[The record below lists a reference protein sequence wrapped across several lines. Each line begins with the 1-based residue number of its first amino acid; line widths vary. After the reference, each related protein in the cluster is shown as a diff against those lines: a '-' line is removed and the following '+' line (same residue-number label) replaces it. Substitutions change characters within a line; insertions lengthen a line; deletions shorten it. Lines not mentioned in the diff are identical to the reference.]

1 MNVLILGQGGR
12 EHALAYIISKSKLV
26 NKLFVAKGNAGIKQ
40 YATIVD
46 VNPLD
51 NEAIMKFSL
60 LYEIDLII
68 PGSELYLQNGIE
80 IILSPALANLPKEL
94 QDEIAGGL
102 KKTEEDILEEV
113 NKQVVEYKK
122 SIEKEM
128 INVEEKKKQIR
139 EDNKEI
145 MKKYDIPTAEYQIF
159 DNYNEAIKYLDTKEI
174 PIVIKY
180 DGLAAGKGVVVATT
194 KDEAVIAL
202 KMMLEDKK
210 YGDGSVIIEE
220 FLEGEEFSLM
230 AFVHDEIVIPM
241 PIAQDH
247 KRLLNNDLGPN
258 TGGMGVYCPVPIISQ
273 ESVDYAV
280 ENVMKKVAKGLVK
293 ENCNFTG
300 FLYGGLI
307 QTVDG
312 PKVIEFNARFG
323 DPEAEVILPK
333 LKTDFLE
340 IINNL
345 LHSCV
350 KKIEWDNDYYLGVVL
365 ASKGYPNKYIIN
377 HKILGINK
385 TDSPVFHMGTKIDKN
400 ELLSSGGRVLLVTGK
415 GKTIEEAKE
424 NAYINVSNIECDNL
438 IYRTDIGAKS
448 IKK

>member
-1 MNVLILGQGGR
+1 MNILILGQGGR
-12 EHALAYIISKSKLV
+12 EHALAYVISKSKLV

-46 VNPLD
+46 LNPFD
-51 NEAIMKFSL
+51 NKAIMKFSIV
-60 LYEIDLII
+60 YEIDLII
-68 PGSELYLQNGIE
+68 PGSELYLANGIADYFQGSN
-80 IILSPALANLPKEL
+80 ISVFGPT
-94 QDEIAGGL
+94 
-102 KKTEEDILEEV
+102 KKAA
-113 NKQVVEYKK
+113 Q
-122 SIEKEM
+122 IETSKAFA
-128 INVEEKKKQIR
+128 
-139 EDNKEI
+139 KEI

-159 DNYNEAIKYLDTKEI
+159 DNYNDALNYLDANKI

-247 KRLLNNDLGPN
+247 KRLLDNDLGPN
-258 TGGMGVYCPVPIISQ
+258 TGGMGVYCPVPIITQ

-280 ENVMKKVAKGLVK
+280 LNVMKKAAKGLVK

-350 KKIEWDNDYYLGVVL
+350 KKIEWDDDYYLGVVL
-365 ASKGYPNKYIIN
+365 ASKGYPNKYSIN
-377 HKILGINK
+377 HKIVGTNK
-385 TDSPVFHMGTKIDKN
+385 TDSLIFHMGTKIYKN

-448 IKK
+448 VKK